1 MMIVTMERPKKARA
15 RHENE
20 RRALERREPEAG
32 LAESVVNAIAL
43 WAGGTTDP
51 ESSRYRDLIRI
62 KSTAIRDFFRG
73 TAKLP
78 PDVTPMDVRA
88 WRTALEGRGLAQAT
102 IYARI
107 SYLSSFYAWLMA
119 DPALAGQIGTNPA
132 RHARPRAPRAYQTES
147 TKAPSD
153 EQLQRLVEVVRTH
166 AETGSVRARRD
177 YALFL
182 FFVFSGMRRAE
193 VLRLRGQDLELR
205 DEGIVV
211 TCRVKGGNYAGRL
224 VANPAVRAALV
235 DYLAA
240 SGRMGV
246 LGKGRPLWRRHDRDE
261 EAERPL
267 SEWAFVLRMK
277 GYAAE
282 AGIERF
288 HLHQTRHTF
297 ARIVAETSGSYL
309 ETQDALGHKNPATTR
324 AYVQRIAVKR
334 DKFGDEIARRIKL

>member
-1 MMIVTMERPKKARA
+1 M
-15 RHENE
+15 HEKD
-20 RRALERREPEAG
+20 RGMLERRDRDAA
-32 LAESVVNAIAL
+32 LDESVVNAIAL

-51 ESSRYRDLIRI
+51 ESSRYRDLVRI
-62 KSTAIRDFFRG
+62 KSTAVRDFFLG
-73 TAKLP
+73 AAKGP
-78 PDVTPMDVRA
+78 PAVTPMDVRA
-88 WRTALEGRGLAQAT
+88 WRTVLEGRGLAQT
-102 IYARI
+102 TVYARI
-107 SYLSSFYAWLMA
+107 SYLSSFYAWLMT
-119 DPALAGQIGTNPA
+119 DPALAGQIGANPA
-132 RHARPRAPRAYQTES
+132 RHARPKAPRPYQTES
-147 TKAPSD
+147 TKALSD
-153 EQLQRLVEVVRTH
+153 EQLQRLVDVVRVH
-166 AETGSVRARRD
+166 AATGCARSKRD

-193 VLRLRGQDLELR
+193 ILRLRGQDLELR

-211 TCRVKGGNYAGRL
+211 TCRVKGGHYVGRL
-224 VANPAVRAALV
+224 VSNPAVRSALA

-240 SGRMGV
+240 TGRLDV
-246 LGKGRPLWRRHDRDE
+246 LGKTRPLWRRHDREE

-297 ARIVAETSGSYL
+297 ARIVAETSGSFL

-334 DKFGDEIARRIKL
+334 DKFGDEIARRLKI